1 MSQTSEDLR
10 KAAEILDRR
19 GWCQGA
25 HEAPD
30 GRVCAEAAVI
40 RAVENDRV
48 RLGEVAIRDVSKFEQ
63 FVELVPGHVDGALFE
78 QPRVGIRHPVIGYL
92 YKNMITD
99 ARVYDAFTVLKQH
112 MPEGEER
119 SVNKYN
125 DDPMTS
131 VEDVKLMFKR
141 AIEAEEAKA

>member
-10 KAAEILDRR
+10 KAVEILDAR

-48 RLGEVAIRDVSKFEQ
+48 RLGEAICDPNRLEQ
-63 FVELVPGHVDGALFE
+63 FVEYASGHIDGALFE
-78 QPRVGIRHPVIGYL
+78 MPRVGIRHPVIGYL

-99 ARVYDAFTVLKQH
+99 GRVYEAFDVLKRH
-112 MPEGEER
+112 MPEGEDR

-141 AIEAEEAKA
+141 AIEAEEANE

>member
-1 MSQTSEDLR
+1 MSQTSEVL
-10 KAAEILDRR
+10 KMAAEILDAR

-40 RAVENDRV
+40 RAAEGDRV
-48 RLGEVAIRDVSKFEQ
+48 RLGAAVHDPNKLEQ
-63 FVELVPGHVDGALFE
+63 FVEYVPGHINGALFE
-78 QPRVGIRHPVIGYL
+78 LPHVGMRHPLIGYL
-92 YKNMITD
+92 YEFFHGT
-99 ARVYDAFTVLKQH
+99 RVYDAFTALKQH
-112 MPEGEER
+112 MPEGEDR